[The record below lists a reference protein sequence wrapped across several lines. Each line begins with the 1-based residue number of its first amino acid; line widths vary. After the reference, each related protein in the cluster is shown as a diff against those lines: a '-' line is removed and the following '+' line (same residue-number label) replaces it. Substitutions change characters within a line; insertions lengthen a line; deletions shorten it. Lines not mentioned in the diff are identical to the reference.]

1 MATAHNLFEY
11 TATGILGDQRRSM
24 LKNELHLRVKVT
36 VLRLDH
42 WARFLLICIA
52 RTTSTVYGR
61 TAPPVK
67 NWRIL
72 LVQSFTARM
81 PFLLTASSAFGLGR
95 RRWSSPQQCYLFH
108 HPLTLSL

>member
-42 WARFLLICIA
+42 WARFVLICIA
-52 RTTSTVYGR
+52 RTTTVLQMHG
-61 TAPPVK
+61 TP
-67 NWRIL
+67 
-72 LVQSFTARM
+72 S
-81 PFLLTASSAFGLGR
+81 
-95 RRWSSPQQCYLFH
+95 
-108 HPLTLSL
+108 